1 MKRLF
6 KSKWLIAILALV
18 FIGSAAPA
26 VFTQTTH
33 AAGTPNP
40 HVIIN
45 VNSNKT
51 LGVSGWDKQADG
63 ALIIQWNFNWNSI
76 VNDQKWYLE
85 ALGDGY
91 YHIRNVESGDLLE
104 VSESSTSDGANV
116 IQWPDNGGW
125 NQQWRIIPTNQD
137 RGDSSYII
145 NRGSGKY
152 LDMSG
157 QSTSDGGQAV
167 QWDFNGGANQR
178 WFIPPAS

>member
-1 MKRLF
+1 
-6 KSKWLIAILALV
+6 
-18 FIGSAAPA
+18 
-26 VFTQTTH
+26 
-33 AAGTPNP
+33 
-40 HVIIN
+40 
-45 VNSNKT
+45 
-51 LGVSGWDKQADG
+51 
-63 ALIIQWNFNWNSI
+63 
-76 VNDQKWYLE
+76 
-85 ALGDGY
+85 
-91 YHIRNVESGDLLE
+91 LLE

-125 NQQWRIIPTNQD
+125 NQQWKIVPTNQD